1 MWGHVAPVHCFSPLH
16 GGSSRSSDGETIS
29 NGKTVLVVDDDP
41 VFRRATGIKLHFSGF
56 EVRTATENSE
66 AIAALGR
73 EPIDAVI
80 MDIQFPV
87 DACNGG
93 MGSWDGLQIMQ
104 WIRGLPGGDGVRFV
118 IVSNSDSAAYRVRAQ
133 ELGAVA
139 FLRKP
144 LDYEQLVEVLNIAT
158 NAHEAKAVPE
168 GQQRAAADATA
179 DYYSSLRPSLIH

>member
-1 MWGHVAPVHCFSPLH
+1 MDKFEAPPPVFK
-16 GGSSRSSDGETIS
+16 SDGETIP

-56 EVRTATENSE
+56 DVRTASENSE

-80 MDIQFPV
+80 MDIEFPV

-118 IVSNSDSAAYRVRAQ
+118 IVSNSDSAAYRGRAQ

-139 FLRKP
+139 FLQKP
-144 LDYEQLVEVLNIAT
+144 LDYEILIEVLNEAT
-158 NAHEAKAVPE
+158 NVQIAKPVPE
-168 GQQRAAADATA
+168 GQQHAAVDAA
-179 DYYSSLRPSLIH
+179 VDYYSSLRPSRIH